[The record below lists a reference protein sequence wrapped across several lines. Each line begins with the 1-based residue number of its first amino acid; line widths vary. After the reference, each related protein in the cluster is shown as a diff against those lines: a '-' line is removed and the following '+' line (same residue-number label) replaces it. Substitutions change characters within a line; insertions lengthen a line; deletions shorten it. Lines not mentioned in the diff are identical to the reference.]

1 MSRTDD
7 KPAHQTEKV
16 GYGNP
21 PRHTRFKKGQSGN
34 PEGGRRHRKKPSIAE
49 LVFRILNEKVP
60 VRIDGERKWKT
71 KIEVAIHKQ
80 TQNAMD
86 GSRLAL
92 KDLVRI
98 QSAAEAAMNGAA
110 EQEIRYANFPPRAA
124 NMEEWEK
131 HRQGSAAFREAPPGG
146 DSDDKDSDS

>member
-1 MSRTDD
+1 MSTKDD
-7 KPAHQTEKV
+7 KPANQTEKV

-80 TQNAMD
+80 IQNAME

-98 QSAAEAAMNGAA
+98 QSAAEAAMNGPA
-110 EQEIRYANFPPRAA
+110 EQEVAIAHFPPSAA
-124 NMEEWEK
+124 TYEEWFDNCAPAAA
-131 HRQGSAAFREAPPGG
+131 RQASP
-146 DSDDKDSDS
+146 DKSSDGADPNS

>member
-60 VRIDGERKWKT
+60 VRVDGEQKWKT
-71 KIEVAIHKQ
+71 RIEVAIHKQ
-80 TQNAMD
+80 TQNAMN

-92 KDLVRI
+92 NDLVRI
-98 QSAAEAAMNGAA
+98 LSAADDAMNGGA
-110 EQEIRYANFPPRAA
+110 EPEIRYANFPPRAA
-124 NMEEWEK
+124 TMEEWEK
-131 HRQGSAAFREAPPGG
+131 NRQGSAAPDRVPPGG
-146 DSDDKDSDS
+146 NSDGRDSQS